1 MFMPNPLVG
10 SVTAQLLLDTEKFN
24 TSISKVQSQVREL
37 NVAFRGTNA
46 REMAES
52 ITKLEEQLEKNTQII
67 KQQEEVIDRLK
78 ASYDSTKSEME
89 SLIQTTEK
97 LNAESKKAISTNNE
111 ISSSNEQLGRSFDTL
126 KSKKRSLDEMLSKPS
141 KSFLSGL
148 TKEFASGFNVSNL
161 NLDVFENRLL
171 KVLNQGFR
179 ADGSQFI
186 RSISS
191 VTTKTIGEIQEL
203 VAVLVELGGTFET
216 VMNEFGGESAVL
228 SRYGDAVQLSA
239 EKTANFQS
247 TFSRF
252 NPILHEVMSNLQQ
265 ATLKYNELEQ
275 SMRKS
280 LGTVQHGY
288 GLEGMVEPIEQVVA
302 HMNRLNEETAR
313 AKEHFNELVAIA
325 RKGLVSLENFH
336 NLNANF
342 NQLVTTARNGLKM
355 AEELSPRVVTAYER
369 LQEKLKET
377 VVGFAQLTEASRTTF
392 MAVEFNA
399 KKGVTAVEN
408 FHNRIQRKISLA
420 NTYSGLSE
428 ELNKVISYLER
439 VAQKEREINNQRVA
453 EKQAEIWRKGAEA
466 VEKYHAQIQKLIE
479 IENQLSSTESK
490 LSSVINNGSGA
501 MTREKEAVAQLT
513 AVYKNADANLIKF
526 AEAQARLG
534 NTLTSTNPKFAER
547 ISHILRVASAE
558 SQASAS
564 ATKLGSSYAQASAKA
579 NTLTGATTKL
589 QSVLSSTKMILS
601 TLSSMF
607 IWTFGMSLYEATKQ
621 TVESKN
627 EMESYLHQMGMG
639 EGSINLFNRGLDETA
654 EKFKKLNKYMIGET
668 IAGIGMEFDL
678 TANQM
683 KKSMDVVAMIQNE
696 YVRAGRKEEEA
707 TLAVKDI
714 LQGEFLRLSRE
725 TGVGKNELIDTGLW
739 SGDLKDIEGLME
751 ALRKVGTDRHWD
763 LFASKCN
770 SLNDVISETKNRISE
785 FGASLVDQ
793 LSPAIINGF
802 NIIVDSIDAVT
813 STWNNFDPMQK
824 IAVGLPTLFAFG
836 TALMMVAG
844 NLSLVD
850 IAQMGYTQSLLAT
863 LLRLDVATVKEYGLA
878 TAIGVK
884 VTSLN
889 AETVAYAG
897 NLTSMFAKIT
907 GLDAYI
913 LKEYG
918 LSTAINV
925 ATGTLDMNTISHD
938 ANAVAQAFSN
948 GVTEEGTAVV
958 GGFTVVK
965 ELEEA
970 VMTSDTAQTEF
981 NTIAHEMNAKV
992 VEEETVSIW
1001 GLISAMSVLEAITV
1015 ATVIIG
1021 IAVALGSL
1029 WMEAERAKEAVE
1041 GFYDIVD
1048 NGDDYIND
1056 YKGSIE
1062 SLGKQYDELGTKI
1075 EEAKAKGEDTW
1086 SLEQTRETVK
1096 ANKEVA
1102 ETNLR
1107 NIEAVNESAKKSAED
1122 FRTRINNANIDFERR
1137 NSKIFEKLGYDSE
1150 EATEKANNFIQQYLD
1165 GMEQMETATQEY
1177 TMALDNGSHHMESQ
1191 VDILQNMGAD
1201 QETLVKYTKDYGEE
1215 VLKNAQYHKE
1225 WAEGDF
1231 WAIFKIGLSDAKLA
1245 LIDFSYY
1252 MGQFEW
1258 WKDLCHALGDE
1269 SQYITENFREW
1280 TSLQFDR
1287 IGQLA
1292 NDFEKIYN
1300 TIKAID
1306 DYWNHGDDSGLMKML
1321 SDNENGDW
1329 TTDGQFDLEKYKEYM
1344 TNWLD
1349 TNHTLT
1355 GTNWLLE
1362 ILMPKPAKDEIN
1374 GRMHEIHEG
1383 ISESIV
1389 TGVESIKTRVQGLG
1403 LDIFKML
1410 FGIFNT
1416 DGGEEGGSG
1425 VAKTIPEN
1433 NLISQLIHSWVGD
1446 DPWGAVQSAV
1456 DMYIMQPFAQAIQL
1470 GFLNIPIVGD
1480 ILSLLGLIDTTSPTA
1495 QQKGDYL
1502 AQNFGWAIE
1511 QKIRNIPILGD
1522 ILAMLGIIDSS
1533 YPTAHSKGDNVG
1545 RNVHDGV
1552 NTGKQGTADLVR
1564 NEMWELIGA
1573 VANAIGEAYNTAC
1586 RVGQAILDGINS
1598 VIQHHSPG
1606 IPAQLIGAEMNEIE
1620 LAIANSVDSIFLQA
1634 QAVGSAINTGIQPSG
1649 EITFDA
1655 EAMAQYQADMMM
1667 AMGMAGETVDTS
1679 ESAFSQLDYTTALTF
1694 SNIGTTIG
1702 TTMLNIANSTKLNYN
1717 NIALTTKTQ
1726 LANMQS
1732 QTTKNIGA
1740 IRQSWTGMQIALIN
1754 SAEHIR
1760 SETGAKIQ
1768 SLQNN
1773 MASFWR
1779 KVQNPALLLGAG
1791 NPSEQKRVAPQRR
1804 YTSHTG
1810 GVRKV
1815 LRPSGYAGGGNN
1827 SSSSNRTRGGIMKYL
1842 PNVPDSNKLEQ
1853 IKSLMLPII
1862 NGLKSRKVDLS
1873 KISMEGVLADYFM
1886 CLLKGEGECVAG
1898 KKHFAGGWDFDWAED
1913 IKQALLTWH
1922 THFGDIYDPY
1932 LYVGKFENDDFPIRG
1947 IAPIALNYI
1956 QDAIGRT
1963 TYEFYWNGKYG
1974 DPLSIW
1980 NAGHFNCW
1988 DGAILVMAL
1997 ARALG
2002 FPNSHM
2008 VHGTW
2013 GGLGH
2018 VWAYVEGLGNIDATA
2033 IQGGY
2038 GLMAPSRTGVAGS
2051 PSLQKR
2057 FKHNH
2062 VPSDDSSSVSNT
2074 FGDVHIHIDGTGKD
2088 KEEIGQEVRNV
2099 MVDLMSPNPAT
2110 GI

>member
-1 MFMPNPLVG
+1 MPNPLVG
-10 SVTAQLLLDTEKFN
+10 SVTAELLLNTEKFN
-24 TSISKVQSQVREL
+24 TSITKVQAQVRDL
-37 NVAFRGTNA
+37 NTSFRGTSA
-46 REMAES
+46 KEMAES
-52 ITKLEEQLEKNTQII
+52 ITRLEEQLEKCTNVI
-67 KQQEEVIDRLK
+67 KQQEEVIDQLK
-78 ASYDSTKSEME
+78 ASYDSAKEKME
-89 SLIQTTEK
+89 SLHKATEK
-97 LNAESKKAISTNNE
+97 VNSESSKVVA
-111 ISSSNEQLGRSFDTL
+111 SNEEIIKSNESLGKSYDTL
-126 KSKKRSLDEMLSKPS
+126 KSKKRSLNEVLKD
-141 KSFLSGL
+141 KSIVGNLA
-148 TKEFASGFNVSNL
+148 KEFKNGVA
-161 NLDVFENRLL
+161 NLDWGMFENKFL
-171 KVLNQGFR
+171 KVINQGFR

-186 RSISS
+186 RGLDIPAIKNARAEFQALIDLMLRIREIGQTASSGVKAVEQFHSGVKEINNLNIHPFAEGLNKAYESEIKLLEGIEKLKTAISDYGHVS
-191 VTTKTIGEIQEL
+191 GFAQALNSLYTAEMQMYNASKEVTMGFKL
-203 VAVLVELGGTFET
+203 LD
-216 VMNEFGGESAVL
+216 
-228 SRYGDAVQLSA
+228 DAVKVSGEYIAQYEKKLMKVYEAMAQGKGITFFDSGFERTGQMA
-239 EKTANFQS
+239 EEIRKLGQEIDRINQKS
-247 TFSRF
+247 
-252 NPILHEVMSNLQQ
+252 QQ
-265 ATLKYNELEQ
+265 IK
-275 SMRKS
+275 
-280 LGTVQHGY
+280 
-288 GLEGMVEPIEQVVA
+288 
-302 HMNRLNEETAR
+302 LNEEFEKARQEILGLAEAINSLGSTGLNSNVEKMQLIAWHGKQLATDMVEITNGFRLLDAQLGRSGEEIVKFEQRFMQMETALKQGR
-313 AKEHFNELVAIA
+313 KFTILEDLVPKDMYAELTRIQEKMAQVNVEQTKLAQSTNRTKSQMSQLSGVAG
-325 RKGLVSLENFH
+325 R
-336 NLNANF
+336 LNNVF
-342 NQLVTTARNGLKM
+342 STLKM
-355 AEELSPRVVTAYER
+355 TA
-369 LQEKLKET
+369 
-377 VVGFAQLTEASRTTF
+377 S
-392 MAVEFNA
+392 M
-399 KKGVTAVEN
+399 
-408 FHNRIQRKISLA
+408 
-420 NTYSGLSE
+420 
-428 ELNKVISYLER
+428 
-439 VAQKEREINNQRVA
+439 
-453 EKQAEIWRKGAEA
+453 
-466 VEKYHAQIQKLIE
+466 
-479 IENQLSSTESK
+479 
-490 LSSVINNGSGA
+490 
-501 MTREKEAVAQLT
+501 
-513 AVYKNADANLIKF
+513 
-526 AEAQARLG
+526 
-534 NTLTSTNPKFAER
+534 
-547 ISHILRVASAE
+547 
-558 SQASAS
+558 
-564 ATKLGSSYAQASAKA
+564 
-579 NTLTGATTKL
+579 
-589 QSVLSSTKMILS
+589 
-601 TLSSMF
+601 LSSMF

-824 IAVGLPTLFAFG
+824 IAVGLPILFAFG

-1150 EATEKANNFIQQYLD
+1150 EATEKANNFIQQYLE

-1292 NDFEKIYN
+1292 NDLEKIYN

-1306 DYWNHGDDSGLMKML
+1306 DYWSHGDDSGLMKML

-1329 TTDGQFDLEKYKEYM
+1329 TTDGQFDLEKYKEYL

-1355 GTNWLLE
+1355 GTNWILE

-1389 TGVESIKTRVQGLG
+1389 TGIESIKTRVQGLG

-1573 VANAIGEAYNTAC
+1573 VSNAVGEAYSYAC
-1586 RVGQAILDGINS
+1586 KVGQAILDGINS

-1606 IPAQLIGAEMNEIE
+1606 IPAQLIGAEMSEIE

-1694 SNIGTTIG
+1694 ANIGNTIG

-1815 LRPSGYAGGGNN
+1815 LRPKGYAGGGNN

-1853 IKSLMLPII
+1853 IKSLVLPII

-1963 TYEFYWNGKYG
+1963 TYEFYWDGKYG

-2062 VPSDDSSSVSNT
+2062 VPSDDSSGVSNS
-2074 FGDVHIHIDGTGKD
+2074 FGDIHIHIDGTGKD

>member
-1 MFMPNPLVG
+1 MPNPLVG
-10 SVTAQLLLDTEKFN
+10 SVTAQLLLNTEKFN

-37 NVAFRGTNA
+37 NVAFRGTSA
-46 REMAES
+46 KEMAES
-52 ITKLEEQLEKNTQII
+52 ITRLEEQLEKNTKVI
-67 KQQEEVIDRLK
+67 KQQEEVINQLK
-78 ASYDSTKSEME
+78 TSYDSTKSEVE
-89 SLIQTTEK
+89 SLIQTTDK
-97 LNAESKKAISTNNE
+97 LSAESKKVINTNNE
-111 ISSSNEQLGRSFDTL
+111 IKSSNDQLGKSYDTL
-126 KSKKRSLDEMLSKPS
+126 KSKKRSLDEILNKPT
-141 KSFLSGL
+141 KSFMSNLS
-148 TKEFASGFNVSNL
+148 KEFANGVSHL
-161 NLDVFENRLL
+161 NLDVFENKLL
-171 KVLNQGFR
+171 RAVNQGFR

-191 VTTKTIGEIQEL
+191 ATTKTIAEIQEL
-203 VAVLVELGGTFET
+203 ITVLVDSGVTFET
-216 VMNEFGGESAVL
+216 VMNKMGGEIAVF
-228 SRYGDAVQLSA
+228 SRIGEVMQLCA
-239 EKTANFQS
+239 EKSANFQS
-247 TFSRF
+247 NFSRF
-252 NPILHEVMSNLQQ
+252 SPLFHEVANSIFQ
-265 ATLKYNELEQ
+265 ATAKYNEFSQ
-275 SMRKS
+275 S
-280 LGTVQHGY
+280 LGKVQHGY
-288 GLEGMVEPIEQVVA
+288 SIAEHLKEPIMEVVEE
-302 HMNRLNEETAR
+302 MNRMNEETLRLKEVSKTSFEEIQSAMMNWAR
-313 AKEHFNELVAIA
+313 VISEVASEQEAKLRLLKDEWLSFKVLYNGLLSTKPMDNFIKDMDRANAETEKFSRTFIKLREVMNYGGYGSSILVQEAMKSIEIFNQSAIA
-325 RKGLVSLENFH
+325 SEKWANAVRSSSVTLQDYYKNIGQAQAVSREYIATQQSLVNS
-336 NLNANF
+336 
-342 NQLVTTARNGLKM
+342 Q
-355 AEELSPRVVTAYER
+355 
-369 LQEKLKET
+369 
-377 VVGFAQLTEASRTTF
+377 
-392 MAVEFNA
+392 
-399 KKGVTAVEN
+399 
-408 FHNRIQRKISLA
+408 QRF
-420 NTYSGLSE
+420 
-428 ELNKVISYLER
+428 
-439 VAQKEREINNQRVA
+439 
-453 EKQAEIWRKGAEA
+453 
-466 VEKYHAQIQKLIE
+466 
-479 IENQLSSTESK
+479 
-490 LSSVINNGSGA
+490 SSVINNESATFTRQNEA
-501 MTREKEAVAQLT
+501 MARQREALKQLEQ
-513 AVYKNADANLIKF
+513 AGLSANESLVKF

-534 NTLTSTNPKFAER
+534 NSLMVTNPKFAEQLGYLQKLKAQQDQT
-547 ISHILRVASAE
+547 SSSAVKLGT
-558 SQASAS
+558 SIKS
-564 ATKLGSSYAQASAKA
+564 ATGGVNAMA
-579 NTLTGATTKL
+579 GATTKL

-639 EGSINLFNRGLDETA
+639 RGSINLFNQGLDETA

-725 TGVGKNELIDTGLW
+725 TGVGKNELIGTGLW
-739 SGDLKDIEGLME
+739 SGDLKDVEGLME

-770 SLNDVISETKNRISE
+770 SLNDVISETRNRISE

-802 NIIVDSIDAVT
+802 NIIVDSIDAVS

-824 IAVGLPTLFAFG
+824 LAVGLPTLFAFG

-844 NLSLVD
+844 NLTLVD
-850 IAQMGYTQSLLAT
+850 IAQMGYAQSLIAT

-925 ATGTLDMNTISHD
+925 ATGTLDVNTISHD

-992 VEEETVSIW
+992 IEEETVSVW
-1001 GLISAMSVLEAITV
+1001 GLISALTVLEAVTV
-1015 ATVIIG
+1015 VAVIVAIV
-1021 IAVALGSL
+1021 VALGQL
-1029 WMEAERAKEAVE
+1029 WTEAERAKEAIE
-1041 GFYDIVD
+1041 GFHDIVD

-1056 YKGSIE
+1056 YKSSIE
-1062 SLGKQYDELGTKI
+1062 SLGKQYDDLGSKI
-1075 EEAKAKGEDTW
+1075 EEAKAKGEGTW
-1086 SLEQTRETVK
+1086 SLEQTRATVK

-1107 NIEAVNESAKKSAED
+1107 NIEAVNESAKKSAEE
-1122 FRTRINNANIDFERR
+1122 FQTRITNANIDFERR
-1137 NSKIFEKLGYDSE
+1137 NAKIFEDIGLKSD
-1150 EATEKANNFIQQYLD
+1150 EATESASDFIQQYLD

-1191 VDILQNMGAD
+1191 VETLKGMGAD
-1201 QETLVKYTKDYGEE
+1201 QETLVQYAKDYGEE

-1245 LIDFSYY
+1245 LIDLSYWL
-1252 MGQFEW
+1252 GQFEW
-1258 WKDLCHALGDE
+1258 WKDLCHALGEE
-1269 SQYITENFREW
+1269 SKVIGDNFREW
-1280 TSLQFDR
+1280 TTLQFDR
-1287 IGQLA
+1287 IGKLA
-1292 NDFEKIYN
+1292 KDLESIY
-1300 TIKAID
+1300 TFIKAID
-1306 DYWNHGDDSGLMKML
+1306 DYGKGDDSGILKWL
-1321 SDNENGDW
+1321 QDAGGNKSDLTKEGGGFDIGKYYSDYVNDW
-1329 TTDGQFDLEKYKEYM
+1329 FSNDWFNAYSI
-1344 TNWLD
+1344 TNP
-1349 TNHTLT
+1349 TA
-1355 GTNWLLE
+1355 WLLDMV
-1362 ILMPKPAKDEIN
+1362 LPKPEKDQIQ
-1374 GRMHEIHEG
+1374 GRVHEIFATYG
-1383 ISESIV
+1383 ESIGNELEFIKSLI
-1389 TGVESIKTRVQGLG
+1389 TGFGIM
-1403 LDIFKML
+1403 DMIIDAL
-1410 FGIFNT
+1410 FG
-1416 DGGEEGGSG
+1416 GGDDSSEGGTVG
-1425 VAKTIPEN
+1425 VAKDIPEN
-1433 NLISQLIHSWVGD
+1433 NLISQIIHSWVGD

-1456 DMYIMQPFAQAIQL
+1456 DMYIIQPFSMSLQMGLA
-1470 GFLNIPIVGD
+1470 NIPIVGD
-1480 ILSLLGLIDTTSPTA
+1480 ILGLLGLIDTANPTA
-1495 QQKGDYL
+1495 YEKGYNIG
-1502 AQNFGWAIE
+1502 QWFGWAV
-1511 QKIRNIPILGD
+1511 QQVVRNIPIIGD
-1522 ILAMLGIIDSS
+1522 ILAFLGVIDTT
-1533 YPTAHSKGDNVG
+1533 YPTANSKGHGVG
-1545 RNVHDGV
+1545 QNVHDGV
-1552 NTGKQGTADLVR
+1552 NEGKQGTAQLMYDEMHELVY
-1564 NEMWELIGA
+1564 GA
-1573 VANAIGEAYNTAC
+1573 IQGAIDSAYNMAMQ
-1586 RVGQAILDGINS
+1586 VGQAVLGGLNA

-1606 IPAQLIGAEMNEIE
+1606 IPAQLIGAEMDEIE
-1620 LAIANSVDSIFLQA
+1620 LAIANSVEGIYLQA
-1634 QAVGSAINTGIQPSG
+1634 QSVGSAITNGIQPTG
-1649 EITFDA
+1649 EINFDA
-1655 EAMAQYQADMMM
+1655 DAMAQYQADMVM

-1679 ESAFSQLDYTTALTF
+1679 ESAFSQLDLSTATTFA
-1694 SNIGTTIG
+1694 NIGTTINS
-1702 TTMLNIANSTKLNYN
+1702 TMLNIANTTKLNYN

-1740 IRQSWTGMQIALIN
+1740 IKQSWTGMQIALIN

-1779 KVQNPALLLGAG
+1779 KVQNPALLLVAG
-1791 NPSEQKRVAPQRR
+1791 TPSEQKRVAPQRR
-1804 YTSHTG
+1804 YNSHTG
-1810 GVRKV
+1810 GIRKV
-1815 LRPSGYAGGGNN
+1815 LRPKGYAGGG
-1827 SSSSNRTRGGIMKYL
+1827 I
-1842 PNVPDSNKLEQ
+1842 VPDRASIMSKFPSMRGSTLRRSNTTDPHKLEQ
-1853 IKSLMLPII
+1853 IKAIMIPII
-1862 NGLKSRKVDLS
+1862 NKIKAEKWDLS
-1873 KISMEGVLADYFM
+1873 KISIDGVLADYFM
-1886 CLLKGEGECVAG
+1886 CLLQGDKECVAC
-1898 KKHFAGGWDFDWAED
+1898 KPHYAGGWDFDWAED

-1963 TYEFYWNGKYG
+1963 TYEFYWDSKYG

-1980 NAGHFNCW
+1980 NAGHFNCY

-2038 GLMAPSRTGVAGS
+2038 GLMAPSRTGVSGS

-2057 FKHNH
+2057 FKHNKM
-2062 VPSDDSSSVSNT
+2062 PPEDGKGTSNT
-2074 FGDVHIHIDGTGKD
+2074 FGDIHIHIDGSGKD
-2088 KEEIGQEVRNV
+2088 TEEIGREVRNV